1 MGKSEQEVEAQ
12 EEEET
17 VTEEKLTESQGKK
30 LRRLLLKI
38 HDQRTC
44 RVCMDN
50 PISAVFCPCGHH
62 IACYEC
68 AVRVPRCPLCRE
80 EIGFVQYVYCNS
92 C

>member
-1 MGKSEQEVEAQ
+1 MK
-12 EEEET
+12 EEEEDPAA
-17 VTEEKLTESQGKK
+17 EEKLTESQGKK

-68 AVRVPRCPLCRE
+68 AVRVPRCPLCRD

-92 C
+92 S